1 MTYLCPTD
9 HNTNGVME
17 GGKEAKLADQSRDL
31 HFILG
36 CPGPLAGKSSPGVSV
51 LPSSH
56 LLVSCFVLWSACPVY
71 ICCPLKC
78 ELLEGKARFHAFV
91 VCVCA
96 EPVAPG

>member
-1 MTYLCPTD
+1 
-9 HNTNGVME
+9 ME
-17 GGKEAKLADQSRDL
+17 GGKEAKFADQFRDL
-31 HFILG
+31 HLILR
-36 CPGPLAGKSSPGVSV
+36 CPGPLAGNPHLVCVYV

-71 ICCPLKC
+71 VCCLLKC
-78 ELLEGKARFHAFV
+78 ELLEGKASFCAFV